1 MIFLHIFLSILL
13 KFDFVFLYY
22 KDTNLILKYLVFTKI
37 LQKNDKTKKMFVFM
51 HTTKYLKDKKLML
64 YFPTIKE
71 AKICYSMYFDF
82 NNQFIKAMRTRLI
95 F

>member
-1 MIFLHIFLSILL
+1 
-13 KFDFVFLYY
+13 
-22 KDTNLILKYLVFTKI
+22 
-37 LQKNDKTKKMFVFM
+37 M